1 MHYYI
6 FEIELHNYPRCFLHY
21 SAHQLRV
28 PVLLLGQTIHFGK
41 FLAARHTTLDFSL
54 RLLTFQNVQDADT
67 FCQNL
72 NVNGFP
78 MQLALFNTMYDL
90 QNVAMAFYAFQTAG
104 QQYWTSASCY
114 PSSPAVSESPD
125 ETASSSPADE
135 TASSSPTD
143 ETASSS
149 PTDETASS
157 SPDPTVP
164 ASFSSTDETTPSSSP
179 DPTVPASFSSTY
191 ETTPSSS
198 PDPTV
203 PASFSSTYETT
214 PYSSPEPT
222 VPTSTD
228 QSTSST
234 FYDSTPVT
242 IPSNP
247 ESGAFFWNSMYGP
260 YSVGLDLMCL
270 NTFNTNCSP
279 GDRLVGSLT
288 CLQREVMLST
298 ISSMGNTYYPL
309 CQQSDYSY

>member
-21 SAHQLRV
+21 SAHQLRI

-149 PTDETASS
+149 P
-157 SPDPTVP
+157 DPTVP
-164 ASFSSTDETTPSSSP
+164 ASFSSTD
-179 DPTVPASFSSTY
+179 

>member
-21 SAHQLRV
+21 SAHQLRI

-149 PTDETASS
+149 P
-157 SPDPTVP
+157 DPTVP
-164 ASFSSTDETTPSSSP
+164 ASFSSTD
-179 DPTVPASFSSTY
+179 

-247 ESGAFFWNSMYGP
+247 ESGTFFWNSMYGP